1 GPMTSGGAGR
11 FRGGATMRERS
22 RRLER
27 GEGMFGLLIALVLLF
42 VVVTAGVKI
51 IPLHIHGAE
60 MFDAMNEAANFGGL
74 KPVEKLQ
81 DELYT
86 KAQEIRVPVKPQN
99 VTVVR
104 NGGYVVVQVR
114 YQETVDVFTYKYVY
128 NFDKKV
134 EKLVF

>member
-1 GPMTSGGAGR
+1 M
-11 FRGGATMRERS
+11 RGETW
-22 RRLER
+22 RRQR
-27 GEGMFGLLIALVLLF
+27 GEGMFGLLVALILVF
-42 VVVTAGVKI
+42 VAVTAGIKI

-81 DELYT
+81 EELLS
-86 KAQEIRVPVKPQN
+86 KATEIHIPVRPQD
-99 VTVVR
+99 VSVVR
-104 NGGYVVVQVR
+104 NGSYIVVQVR
-114 YQETVDVFTYKYVY
+114 YQETVDVFSYKYAY